1 MGMRLILQGRTQ
13 LLMAKGADKAEAI
26 RAALKGPVTPAVP
39 ASALQMHPNVIVLL
53 DEAAASLL

>member
-1 MGMRLILQGRTQ
+1 
-13 LLMAKGADKAEAI
+13 MAKGADKAEAI